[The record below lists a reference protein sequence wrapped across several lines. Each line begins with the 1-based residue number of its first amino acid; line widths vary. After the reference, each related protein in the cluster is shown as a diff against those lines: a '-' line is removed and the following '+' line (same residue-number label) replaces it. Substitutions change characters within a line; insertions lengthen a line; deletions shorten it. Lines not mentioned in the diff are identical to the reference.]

1 MPKIFGIPLIGV
13 IQMVLG
19 VVIVLFILIK
29 YKKQPK
35 RKHNGEYV
43 IQDVHILTGDG
54 TESEHKNVYIK
65 KGLIQTISSDPL
77 AIPGAQV
84 IQGKGKTLMPGLI
97 DCHVHIQ
104 GLNNRCGADSMAF
117 LKDEVP
123 RIFQE
128 KVFPYGITTIKDLC
142 APRHF
147 IYQLRE
153 QLRSGRLEGPEL
165 LIVGPNFTAPDGHP
179 ANTLGGDNPWIRKEM
194 AIEVTTPE
202 QVHEGIL
209 ELKKAGVDFLKF
221 TYQGGDYWYF
231 DKKIPIAKIKKELM
245 EQIIRKRAVLF
256 I

>member
-1 MPKIFGIPLIGV
+1 MNRYSENNSKFGYLCKGRRNRYAEDIWDSADWRDP
-13 IQMVLG
+13 
-19 VVIVLFILIK
+19 
-29 YKKQPK
+29 
-35 RKHNGEYV
+35 
-43 IQDVHILTGDG
+43 DG
-54 TESEHKNVYIK
+54 FRGCYCSF
-65 KGLIQTISSDPL
+65 SSDPL

-104 GLNNRCGADSMAF
+104 GLNNRCEADSMAF

-179 ANTLGGDNPWIRKEM
+179 ANTLGEIILGSVRKW
-194 AIEVTTPE
+194 P
-202 QVHEGIL
+202 
-209 ELKKAGVDFLKF
+209 LKLPH
-221 TYQGGDYWYF
+221 QSRCM
-231 DKKIPIAKIKKELM
+231 KESWN
-245 EQIIRKRAVLF
+245 
-256 I
+256 

>member
-1 MPKIFGIPLIGV
+1 
-13 IQMVLG
+13 
-19 VVIVLFILIK
+19 
-29 YKKQPK
+29 
-35 RKHNGEYV
+35 
-43 IQDVHILTGDG
+43 
-54 TESEHKNVYIK
+54 
-65 KGLIQTISSDPL
+65 
-77 AIPGAQV
+77 
-84 IQGKGKTLMPGLI
+84 
-97 DCHVHIQ
+97 
-104 GLNNRCGADSMAF
+104 MAF

-245 EQIIRKRAVLF
+245 EQIIREGKENGLKTTAHVFYKEDVRQLLKAGIYGFPGNIHVLL
-256 I
+256 IIPS